1 MQQDFET
8 EASMLTL
15 KFMTW
20 QLNGGGAQPSQKD
33 IIQKEGLE
41 SGDMTSGER

>member
-20 QLNGGGAQPSQKD
+20 QLNGDGAQPSQKD
-33 IIQKEGLE
+33 IIQKEGPG
-41 SGDMTSGER
+41 SGDMIGGER

>member
-8 EASMLTL
+8 AVSMLTL

-20 QLNGGGAQPSQKD
+20 LLNGGGLQPSQKD
-33 IIQKEGLE
+33 TAQEEGPG
-41 SGDMTSGER
+41 SGV